1 MPVPSASA
9 ATPLPRPVTPTPT
22 RGGSEPATTWYTST
36 TAVAAARRM
45 AAAGTVG
52 DPACSM
58 AAVGRPDPSLV
69 PQGGRIGIGH
79 YGHYWCLIW

>member
-1 MPVPSASA
+1 
-9 ATPLPRPVTPTPT
+9 
-22 RGGSEPATTWYTST
+22 
-36 TAVAAARRM
+36 M

-69 PQGGRIGIGH
+69 PQGGRIGIGS
-79 YGHYWCLIW
+79 YGGYWCLIW

>member
-1 MPVPSASA
+1 PTPAPTATGSGPTTTWFTSA
-9 ATPLPRPVTPTPT
+9 A
-22 RGGSEPATTWYTST
+22 AI
-36 TAVAAARRM
+36 AAAQRM

-69 PQGGRIGIGH
+69 PQGGRIGIGS
-79 YGHYWCLIW
+79 YGGYWCLIW